1 MGKSINRQF
10 TEEIKCKYMKRSL
23 VSLKKCKLKQQN
35 ANVLPTVFAKILKC
49 ENTEEDMRKQAFM
62 LLWRDFR
69 QPGIQFWKAISQY
82 VSKVIEYLY
91 L

>member
-1 MGKSINRQF
+1 
-10 TEEIKCKYMKRSL
+10 MKRSL

-49 ENTEEDMRKQAFM
+49 ENTEEEMREIGIYTI
-62 LLWRDFR
+62 WRDFR
-69 QPGIQFWKAISQY
+69 QPGIQFWKTISQY

>member
-1 MGKSINRQF
+1 MGKSINRRF

-49 ENTEEDMRKQAFM
+49 ENTEEDMRK
-62 LLWRDFR
+62 
-69 QPGIQFWKAISQY
+69 
-82 VSKVIEYLY
+82 
-91 L
+91 